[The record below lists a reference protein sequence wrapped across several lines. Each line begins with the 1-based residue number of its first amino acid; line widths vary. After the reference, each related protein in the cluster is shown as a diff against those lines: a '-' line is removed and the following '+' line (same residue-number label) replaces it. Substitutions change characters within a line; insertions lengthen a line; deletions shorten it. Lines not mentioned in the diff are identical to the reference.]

1 MATKKR
7 WIQKATRKNEAQGN
21 YRQVW
26 KGDRKE
32 DCSRKAQRRIGEET
46 SCLCPKHEAYSATTK
61 EVTQWRPE
69 DGEQFAYP
77 HQDPPQQPG
86 DGPAAD
92 GAERA
97 KGG

>member
-1 MATKKR
+1 MDTEGR
-7 WIQKATRKNEAQGN
+7 FQDETEKNA
-21 YRQVW
+21 RQVW
-26 KGDRKE
+26 KGDHEE
-32 DCSRKAQRRIGEET
+32 DCSREAQRRIGEKKGRIRAE
-46 SCLCPKHEAYSATTK
+46 HEDDCTTQK
-61 EVTQWRPE
+61 EEVTQWRRE
-69 DGEQFAYP
+69 DEEQFAYP